1 MTYNNNFNLLSV
13 ILANLTLLKIL
24 VIQIQYKNK
33 KIINKKNLLYLEELE
48 AKLILEKLLKLL
60 IMIKMRII

>member
-48 AKLILEKLLKLL
+48 VKLILEKLLKLL